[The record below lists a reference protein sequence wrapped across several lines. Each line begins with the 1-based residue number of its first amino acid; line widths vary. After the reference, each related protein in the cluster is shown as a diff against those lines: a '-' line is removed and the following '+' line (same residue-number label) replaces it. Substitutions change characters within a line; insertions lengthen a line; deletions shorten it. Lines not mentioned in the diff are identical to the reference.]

1 MTGDCILHR
10 THHTMGQECWRAV
23 LEWQETAVAA
33 GQSATP
39 DDYKATY
46 ERALLAD
53 LAEEDVEPSSVVWVT
68 PAADHDPEFAPRVPY
83 EEGD

>member
-10 THHTMGQECWRAV
+10 THHPMGQDCWRAV

-46 ERALLAD
+46 ERALLV
-53 LAEEDVEPSSVVWVT
+53 EEGVEPSSVVWVT
-68 PAADHDPEFAPRVPY
+68 PAEENDPEFAPRVPY
-83 EEGD
+83 EEGG